1 MAWITVDQKLIG
13 GKLRDFAK
21 KSGISQNEAIGILIR
36 LWLWGLDNT
45 DKDGRIVAADRED
58 IEEAI
63 RPGFLETNKRTVSM
77 IVDNL
82 ISTGWIDLVDDVM
95 YLHDW
100 VDWRSAYSSYVDKK
114 AKHAERMRNYRAEKA
129 KENAKEEKPLT
140 PEKPEP
146 KAREKKEYAVAFEKF
161 WKVYPRKV
169 DKGNAY
175 KKYQARLNDGYS
187 DAELLQA
194 ATNYANQCRRDK
206 TEAKYIKHP
215 KTFLSDTK
223 PFIDFLDKT
232 HQEPEKVFQKGENPF
247 QNGENPFRKGENP
260 FR

>member
-21 KSGISQNEAIGILIR
+21 RSGISQNEAIGILIR
-36 LWLWGLDNT
+36 LWLWGIDNAEES
-45 DKDGRIVAADRED
+45 GLIIAAEHED

-63 RPGFLETNKRTVSM
+63 RPGFLEIDRSTISN

-82 ISTGWIDLVDDVM
+82 IECGWIDQEDGSL

-100 VDWRSAYSSYVDKK
+100 MDWRSYYTSYEQKK
-114 AKHAERMRNYRAEKA
+114 AKHAERMRDYRAGKKKSQDPE
-129 KENAKEEKPLT
+129 
-140 PEKPEP
+140 PEKKPDGSG
-146 KAREKKEYAVAFEKF
+146 KTKRNEYAVAFEEF

-187 DAELLQA
+187 DAELLTA
-194 ATNYANQCRRDK
+194 ATNYANQCQREK
-206 TEAKYIKHP
+206 TETKFIKHP
-215 KTFLSDTK
+215 KTFLSDTM
-223 PFIDFLDKT
+223 PFTDFLDNRT
-232 HQEPEKVFQKGENPF
+232 QEPAKT
-247 QNGENPFRKGENP
+247 FRKGENP
-260 FR
+260 FM